1 MVSIAADGF
10 VERPSLG
17 AREEGFRHKKGF
29 LLHPSD
35 KRNSMRMGWL
45 CPASDPH
52 NPADLQPPGAAP
64 LFLSSFPSQNENGC
78 PKT

>member
-17 AREEGFRHKKGF
+17 AREEGFGHKKGF

-35 KRNSMRMGWL
+35 KRNSMIMG
-45 CPASDPH
+45 
-52 NPADLQPPGAAP
+52 
-64 LFLSSFPSQNENGC
+64 
-78 PKT
+78 